1 MSKKFKSMFDTDN
14 INDLI
19 KSVSKYNLVAIPVT
33 DHEMKLLGNVIIN
46 DIIYELLKN
55 KRKIG

>member
-1 MSKKFKSMFDTDN
+1 MFDTDS

-19 KSVSKYNLVAIPVT
+19 KNVSKYNLVAIPVT

-55 KRKIG
+55 KRKIS